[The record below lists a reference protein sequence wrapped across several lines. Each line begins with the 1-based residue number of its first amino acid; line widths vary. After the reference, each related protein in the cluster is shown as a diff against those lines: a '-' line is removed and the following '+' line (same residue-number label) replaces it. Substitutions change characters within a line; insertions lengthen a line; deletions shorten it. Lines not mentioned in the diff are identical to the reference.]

1 VQLISWRLRLAGI
14 VLIALISTAVYSQDS
29 QSNASQSGATQP
41 GTTQS
46 SPAQPKEKVY
56 QSQTVL
62 RATTR
67 LVVIDAVVL
76 DEKGQPI
83 TDLKAD
89 DFTVMEDG
97 KPQKISDFSFHQT
110 GPAGAAPRQT
120 APNVISNAPD
130 FASNSCL
137 NVILLDAINTDFSN
151 HAYAQDML
159 IKYLDTNPPIQPTAV
174 YALDGKLTML
184 HDFTTDPKAL
194 RDVVAHFQPQG
205 PTHIPTV
212 EAAASPFTTR
222 GSFQV
227 TAHGRQLTQR
237 SMLFLARSLG
247 GYPGRKNLIWLSEG
261 FPINL
266 FPDFNAGNG
275 ILTVEDYSP
284 MAERI
289 ADELT
294 NAQVA
299 LYPIDAAGVAINDRF
314 PAHTAMESM
323 AERTGGKTFFNRNDI
338 DMGIRTSIND
348 GATYYTIEYY
358 PQNRNWDAKFRRIEL
373 KLAHPHA
380 KLTYREGYYALGPMN
395 GNSETAGE
403 TFSRALD
410 RQAPTSTAVRFQAGV
425 VLPSAQTQNKLVVNF
440 GIDPHTLSFGRESDD
455 LQHAKISCVVWA
467 WPAKGEP
474 IRAEGS
480 SNAALKEDVYEQVM
494 HGYFPCQ
501 RSLALKPGHYTL
513 RLGVLDE
520 TTNLIGTATSQVS
533 IP

>member
-1 VQLISWRLRLAGI
+1 VQLISRLRLSGI
-14 VLIALISTAVYSQDS
+14 ILIALSSTAAYSQGT
-29 QSNASQSGATQP
+29 QSGASQSKDG
-41 GTTQS
+41 
-46 SPAQPKEKVY
+46 VY

-67 LVVIDAVVL
+67 LVVVDAVVL

-89 DFTVMEDG
+89 DFTVLEDG
-97 KPQKISDFSFHQT
+97 KPQKISDFSFHQP
-110 GPAGAAPRQT
+110 GSAGAAPRQA
-120 APNVISNAPD
+120 APNIISNAPD
-130 FASNSCL
+130 FSSNSCL

-159 IKYLDTNPPIQPTAV
+159 IKYLDTNPLIQPTAV
-174 YALDGKLTML
+174 YALDRKLTML
-184 HDFTTDPKAL
+184 HDFTTDTKAL
-194 RDVVAHFQPQG
+194 RDVVAHFVPQG
-205 PTHIPTV
+205 REHLDTV
-212 EAAASPFTTR
+212 EAAASPFSTR
-222 GSFQV
+222 GSFKSSDY
-227 TAHGRQLTQR
+227 GRQITES

-247 GYPGRKNLIWLSEG
+247 GYTGRKNLIWLSEG
-261 FPINL
+261 FPISL
-266 FPDFNAGNG
+266 FPDFNVGDGAVA
-275 ILTVEDYSP
+275 IVDYSP

-289 ADELT
+289 ADELM

-299 LYPIDAAGVAINDRF
+299 LYPIDAAGVSINDRF

-323 AERTGGKTFFNRNDI
+323 AQRTGGKTFFNRNDI

-380 KLTYREGYYALGPMN
+380 KLTYREGYYALGPTN
-395 GNSETAGE
+395 GNSEAAAT
-403 TFSRALD
+403 TFGRALD
-410 RQAPTSTAVRFQAGV
+410 RQAPTSAAVRFQAAV
-425 VLPSAQTQNKLVVNF
+425 EMPSAQNQNKLSVKF

-455 LQHAKISCVVWA
+455 LQHAKVSCVVWA
-467 WPAKGEP
+467 WPAKGDP

-480 SNAALKEDVYEQVM
+480 SNAALKEDVYQQVM
-494 HGYFPCQ
+494 HSYFPCQ
-501 RSLALKPGHYTL
+501 RSLALKPGKYTL
-513 RLGVLDE
+513 RLGVMDE
-520 TTNLIGTATSQVS
+520 TTNLIGTTTSQVI